1 MLCAGAPAGESPLV
15 PLVSGLLTAT
25 ETDAAMPTNL
35 RGDNLVM
42 QQLPRRLGFISA
54 HFHWRKSVPHPVT
67 EYSVTF
73 LEAAALGQ
81 PIVEARHVRPLD
93 LAARELSTPRL
104 PTTP

>member
-1 MLCAGAPAGESPLV
+1 MGALNSDMLCAGPPAGESPLV

-42 QQLPRRLGFISA
+42 QQLPPTARFISA

-67 EYSVTF
+67 EYQWGFKRSSRERRLTGSSVP
-73 LEAAALGQ
+73 G
-81 PIVEARHVRPLD
+81 
-93 LAARELSTPRL
+93 S
-104 PTTP
+104 